1 VGAGAVV
8 PEGAVIPP
16 RTLALGI
23 PARVVRELREE
34 ERDRLRKDAAWYVRK
49 ARVYRE
55 GLDVR

>member
-1 VGAGAVV
+1 VV